1 MAELAKN
8 YHNNLQNRDPPP
20 LDKDTRTAQIEAALE
35 AIPNDQ
41 RLDDPGNS
49 PMSRLITEDNVAKAL
64 KSAKKGTSTGMDGCP
79 YELWK
84 KLKQK
89 YDTNI
94 REGTENF
101 NIIKVLTRVFNDIQ
115 IHGVE
120 EHTDFALGWM
130 CPIYKKKDCTKISN
144 YKPITLLNTDYKIL
158 TKALALQ
165 LMDDIEPMIHPD
177 QAGFIP
183 NRSITDQIRL
193 ASTILSYTEV
203 TEENGAIV
211 ALDQEKAYDKVRHDY
226 LWATLDKFNIPPIF
240 TKTVKALY
248 KHAHT
253 CVTINGILSTPFHV
267 TCGV

>member
-1 MAELAKN
+1 
-8 YHNNLQNRDPPP
+8 
-20 LDKDTRTAQIEAALE
+20 
-35 AIPNDQ
+35 
-41 RLDDPGNS
+41 
-49 PMSRLITEDNVAKAL
+49 
-64 KSAKKGTSTGMDGCP
+64 
-79 YELWK
+79 
-84 KLKQK
+84 
-89 YDTNI
+89 
-94 REGTENF
+94 
-101 NIIKVLTRVFNDIQ
+101 
-115 IHGVE
+115 
-120 EHTDFALGWM
+120 M
-130 CPIYKKKDCTKISN
+130 CLIYKKKDCTKISN

-165 LMDDIEPMIHPD
+165 LMDNIEPMIHPD